1 MHLSGRLAAAIEI
14 LDDVAARHR
23 PVPLALADWGRAHRF
38 AGSGDRSAI
47 GNIAFDVMR
56 KRASFGWRMGAD
68 TSRALV
74 LAWALEVYGASVE
87 EIAALCD
94 QPHGPGALTPDET
107 ARLTTPPEPAPAH
120 VAGNVA
126 EWLWPSFVQAFGDK
140 AIEQGAALAERAPV
154 DLRANTLKTTRDK
167 LLNQLAKFDAKAGPL
182 TPDCIR
188 IEVPD
193 GLKRTPNLE
202 AEPAFQRGAFEVQD
216 AASQAASLLV
226 DAQPGMQ
233 VADICAGAGG
243 KTLALAAHMANK
255 GQLHAWDAD
264 RQRLKPIF
272 ARITRAGV
280 RNIQVIPADE
290 PEKLDMLAGRFDRVL
305 VDAPCSGSGSW
316 RRKPDAK
323 WRFTPESLEN
333 RRNDQRAVLERAARL
348 AKPAGGRVIYVTC
361 SVLPQENSEQVAAF
375 LADHPEFRLVPYAEV
390 WRTASL
396 SEPPVSAEGSTNTLT
411 LTPANHGSDGF
422 FVAVMQRNDG

>member
-1 MHLSGRLAAAIEI
+1 MHLSGRLAAAIEV
-14 LDDVAARHR
+14 LDDVATRHR

-47 GNIAFDVMR
+47 GNIVFDVMR
-56 KRASFGWRMGAD
+56 QRASFGWRMGAE

-74 LAWALEVYGASVE
+74 LAWAHEVHGATAQ
-87 EIAALCD
+87 EIAALCE
-94 QPHGPGALTPDET
+94 QPHGPGALTPDE
-107 ARLTTPPEPAPAH
+107 AERLAAEPASPPPH
-120 VAGNVA
+120 VAGNVP
-126 EWLWPSFVQAFGDK
+126 EWLWPSFVEAFGGE
-140 AIEQGAALAERAPV
+140 AVEQAAALAGRAPV
-154 DLRANTLKTTRDK
+154 DIRANTLKTTPEK
-167 LLNQLAKFDAKAGPL
+167 LLNQLAKFDARPGPL
-182 TPDCIR
+182 TPNCIR

-202 AEPAFQRGAFEVQD
+202 AEPSFQRGAFEVQD

-243 KTLALAAHMANK
+243 KTLALAAHMSNK

-272 ARITRAGV
+272 ARIARAGV

-290 PEKLDMLAGRFDRVL
+290 PEKLDFLAGRFDRVL
-305 VDAPCSGSGSW
+305 ADAPCSGSGSW

-333 RRNDQRAVLERAARL
+333 RRNDQRAVLERAAKL

-361 SVLPQENSEQVAAF
+361 SLLPQENTEQVAGF
-375 LADHPEFRLVPYAEV
+375 LATHPDFRLVPYAEV
-390 WRTASL
+390 WRAASL
-396 SEPPVSAEGSTNTLT
+396 SEPPVSADGSRDTLT
-411 LTPANHGSDGF
+411 LTPASHGTDGF
-422 FVAVMQRNDG
+422 FVAVLERS